1 MTMARK
7 HTRRKKKDRV
17 HKEKDDLCEKLKD
30 FFLEVVWLSQATC
43 QLVKFKDFEMV
54 KLSWV
59 TLQDKKKIQR
69 FFQSGL
75 IVMGDLSR

>member
-17 HKEKDDLCEKLKD
+17 RKEKDDLCEKLKD
-30 FFLEVVWLSQATC
+30 FFFEVVWLSQATC

-59 TLQDKKKIQR
+59 TLQDKKKKYKG
-69 FFQSGL
+69 FSKVVSL
-75 IVMGDLSR
+75 

>member
-17 HKEKDDLCEKLKD
+17 RKEKDDLCEKLKD

-59 TLQDKKKIQR
+59 TLQDKKKNTKV
-69 FFQSGL
+69 FPKWSHCNG
-75 IVMGDLSR
+75 